1 MEEFNN
7 TILRLELGNLDR
19 LQPYNFERYKAVNPN
34 LTEKMY
40 RFLRGN
46 GTEWKILCG
55 EKVVMKYENEV
66 LQPVWY
72 LKNDEI
78 YKNRYNP
85 DYYLNLTTW

>member
-7 TILRLELGNLDR
+7 TILRIELGNLGR

-34 LTEKMY
+34 LSEKMY
-40 RFLRGN
+40 RFLREN

-55 EKVVMKYENEV
+55 EKVIMKYENEV
-66 LQPVWY
+66 LEPVWY
-72 LKNDEI
+72 LKNDDI
-78 YKNRYNP
+78 YNNRYNP